1 MRMKMRKTSYLK
13 KTKFQRDSLAK
24 VTPWLAA
31 HRTTVDSTCVSP
43 IFVVELVRH
52 HVAAVPRGYKYSVT
66 LSTTL
71 DSCYIYTINKNDFFS
86 RTIILVLRVSNV
98 FAKFRQSHLLAWL
111 RGTVGRTSVF
121 DRRTFPVLRS
131 TCSWWVTTYV
141 GKPSAVGQP
150 TRPTQPFILSG

>member
-1 MRMKMRKTSYLK
+1 MKYNSSLITKGLSTFVHGSWSEECGGGSVTVDTVAVIVDPDTDTSAERLVDIGGVEENEDEDEEDILLEK

-66 LSTTL
+66 LCLMLIKTE
-71 DSCYIYTINKNDFFS
+71 
-86 RTIILVLRVSNV
+86 
-98 FAKFRQSHLLAWL
+98 
-111 RGTVGRTSVF
+111 
-121 DRRTFPVLRS
+121 
-131 TCSWWVTTYV
+131 
-141 GKPSAVGQP
+141 
-150 TRPTQPFILSG
+150 